1 MISILFITLAL
12 LLLCVFYS
20 LFLTSQFSI
29 DSSFNKSKEFQG
41 SLLFFALFNFQ
52 DAVLFSLAS
61 LEDSLFII
69 SHSFRFVK
77 YFFQVFSNLFECS
90 LPAFLSAT
98 FILYHIS
105 FVLSTPFSKFFQNF
119 FRDEISSFLLLS
131 SSFTYQRDSHRLTLS
146 VLSVDSFIIISL
158 FFSFVKPKIVQSFQ
172 QGFVEI
178 HQMEAFSTKSRA
190 FALLLITSILFYT
203 SPASSEAG

>member
-52 DAVLFSLAS
+52 DAALFSLAS

-119 FRDEISSFLLLS
+119 FSEMK
-131 SSFTYQRDSHRLTLS
+131 YP
-146 VLSVDSFIIISL
+146 L
-158 FFSFVKPKIVQSFQ
+158 FFRYLLPSPTNAIPIGLLFQ
-172 QGFVEI
+172 CSP
-178 HQMEAFSTKSRA
+178 ST
-190 FALLLITSILFYT
+190 ALLL
-203 SPASSEAG
+203 

>member
-12 LLLCVFYS
+12 LLLCAFYS

-52 DAVLFSLAS
+52 DAVLFACLSRGQLIYYITFFS
-61 LEDSLFII
+61 ICQVL
-69 SHSFRFVK
+69 
-77 YFFQVFSNLFECS
+77 FQVFFKSFLNVRYRLFCRQLLYYITS
-90 LPAFLSAT
+90 L
-98 FILYHIS
+98 S
-105 FVLSTPFSKFFQNF
+105 FCQPLFRSFFKTF

-172 QGFVEI
+172 QGFV
-178 HQMEAFSTKSRA
+178 
-190 FALLLITSILFYT
+190 
-203 SPASSEAG
+203 